1 MCFSVKK
8 DGNKNY
14 EALEIKGV
22 GRNTRKMKLRMR
34 KMKKIKPTSVPKSY
48 LCAEYKV

>member
-8 DGNKNY
+8 DGNTNY
-14 EALEIKGV
+14 EAPEIKGV
-22 GRNTRKMKLRMR
+22 GRNTRKVKFRKK